1 MGNFRGDGGG
11 GGWDM
16 GLVLGLGWW
25 VLGGWEVG
33 VEDHV

>member
-16 GLVLGLGWW
+16 GLVLGWW

-33 VEDHV
+33 VEDHL